1 MDFDIRKSVKTYL
14 RATDQFPKLDPEEIE
29 GQKLVHHVVKTD
41 VVKLINDDRKTSF
54 QNFVKDKCLLC

>member
-14 RATDQFPKLDPEEIE
+14 RATDQFPKWDLEEIE

-54 QNFVKDKCLLC
+54 QNFVKR

>member
-54 QNFVKDKCLLC
+54 KNFVKDKCLLC